1 MEQEHGPS
9 KSKVSGTGGKKG
21 KAGDKKLSMSGG
33 PFTATKL
40 AAKEVRKMNRG
51 RGSTRKVKL
60 KSAVFAN
67 IVTKDGIKKIKLKN
81 VIETP
86 DNRHHA
92 RQNILTKGAIVESEI
107 GKIRVTNRVGQ
118 DGVVN
123 GVLLS

>member
-21 KAGDKKLSMSGG
+21 KASDKKLSMSGG

-40 AAKEVRKMNRG
+40 GPKEIRKNNRG

-60 KSAVFAN
+60 KTTSFAN
-67 IVTKDGIKKIKLKN
+67 VLTKEGIKKVKLKN
-81 VIETP
+81 VLETP
-86 DNRHHA
+86 DNRHNA
-92 RQNILTKGAIVESEI
+92 RKNILTKGAIVESDI